1 MKEEIE
7 KVFSHIDDLGNA
19 RMVNIEHKK
28 ITQRKAIALG
38 IVKTQKDTIS
48 LIKQG
53 GFKKGDVL
61 GVARVAGIMAAKNTS
76 QLIPMCH
83 NIPLSHIE
91 IDFEI
96 EDRGIISIK
105 ASARATGKT
114 GVEMEALTAV
124 SVASLCIYD
133 MCKSADKAITIE
145 EIKLVHK
152 SGGKQGIVNLG

>member
-1 MKEEIE
+1 MKENI
-7 KVFSHIDDLGNA
+7 KKTLSHIDDSGNA
-19 RMVNIEHKK
+19 KMINIENKK
-28 ITQRKAIALG
+28 ETQRKAIAIGL
-38 IVKTQKDTIS
+38 VKMQKETIN

-61 GVARVAGIMAAKNTS
+61 GVARVAGIMAAKNTA

-83 NIPLSHIE
+83 NITLNHVE

-96 EDRGIISIK
+96 EEEGTISVK
-105 ASARATGKT
+105 GSARATGRT

-133 MCKSADKAITIE
+133 MCKSVDKSIIIE
-145 EIKLVHK
+145 QIKLVYK
-152 SGGKQGIVNLG
+152 SGGKQGEVKLG

>member
-1 MKEEIE
+1 MKENI
-7 KVFSHIDDLGNA
+7 KKTFSHIDNSGNA
-19 RMVNIEHKK
+19 RMINIENKK
-28 ITQRKAIALG
+28 ETQRKAIAIGL
-38 IVKTQKDTIS
+38 VKMQKETIN

-83 NIPLSHIE
+83 NIPLNHVE

-96 EDRGIISIK
+96 EEEGTIFVKGS
-105 ASARATGKT
+105 SRATGKT

-133 MCKSADKAITIE
+133 MCKSVDKSIIIE
-145 EIKLVHK
+145 QIKLVYK
-152 SGGKQGIVNLG
+152 SGGKQGEVKLG

>member
-7 KVFSHIDDLGNA
+7 KVFSHIDDSGNA

-61 GVARVAGIMAAKNTS
+61 GVARIAGIMAAKNTS
-76 QLIPMCH
+76 ELIPMCH
-83 NIPLSHIE
+83 NIPLNHIE

-96 EDRGIISIK
+96 EDSGIISIK

-124 SVASLCIYD
+124 SVASLSIYD
-133 MCKSADKAITIE
+133 MCKSADKTITIE
-145 EIKLVHK
+145 KIKLVHK
-152 SGGKQGIVNLG
+152 SGGKQGIVNLK

>member
-1 MKEEIE
+1 MKEKNE
-7 KVFSHIDDLGNA
+7 KTFSHIDDSGNA
-19 RMVNIEHKK
+19 RMVNIEDKK
-28 ITQRKAIALG
+28 ITQRKAIAIG

-61 GVARVAGIMAAKNTS
+61 GVARIAGIMAAKNTS

-83 NIPLSHIE
+83 NIPLNHIE

-96 EDRGIISIK
+96 EDSGIISIK
-105 ASARATGKT
+105 ASVRATGKT

-124 SVASLCIYD
+124 SVASLSIYD
-133 MCKSADKAITIE
+133 MCKSIDKSITIKE
-145 EIKLVHK
+145 VKLIRKTGGK
-152 SGGKQGIVNLG
+152 SGDFVLE

>member
-1 MKEEIE
+1 MKENI
-7 KVFSHIDDLGNA
+7 KKTLSHIDDSGNA
-19 RMVNIEHKK
+19 RMINVENKK
-28 ITQRKAIALG
+28 ETQRKAIAIGL
-38 IVKTQKDTIS
+38 VKMQKETIN

-61 GVARVAGIMAAKNTS
+61 GVARVAGIVAAKNTS

-83 NIPLSHIE
+83 NIPLNHLE

-96 EDRGIISIK
+96 DDEGTISVK
-105 ASARATGKT
+105 GSARATGKT

-133 MCKSADKAITIE
+133 MCKSVDKSIIIE
-145 EIKLVHK
+145 QIKLVYK
-152 SGGKQGIVNLG
+152 SGGKQGEVKLG